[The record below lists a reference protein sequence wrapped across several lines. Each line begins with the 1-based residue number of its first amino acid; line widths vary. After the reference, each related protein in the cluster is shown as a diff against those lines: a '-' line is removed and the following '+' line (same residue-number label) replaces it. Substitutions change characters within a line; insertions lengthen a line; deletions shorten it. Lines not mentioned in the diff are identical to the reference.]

1 MSGNEINPKFTARRT
16 TTLRINNQERTMDEI
31 TEEKDEIFTKEED
44 PTKTAG
50 GETMGGGGVNR
61 DACTLPTSSKWER
74 WMGRPLC

>member
-1 MSGNEINPKFTARRT
+1 
-16 TTLRINNQERTMDEI
+16 MDEI